1 MVDQFIQLRF
11 KNAAGNVQTFTAF
24 GVSTNSLYFD
34 SYEIRSVVIANPK
47 SPEVSVTVGGN
58 AAAVVKTTG
67 YRIDF
72 SVNLDNPQTLEKL
85 RLLDIFVNY
94 DRWTVEIT
102 VRAGLF
108 IWTPTFDGYGLSPS
122 TFSMNSI
129 LEFAPLD
136 HQRPSFGEVMAGAS
150 IAFTARQTTIFT
162 LPVATDVIAQ
172 APSGGGN

>member
-1 MVDQFIQLRF
+1 MVDQFIQMRF

-34 SYEIRSVVIANPK
+34 SYEIRSVVITNPK

-72 SVNLDNPQTLEKL
+72 AINLDNPQTLEKL

-150 IAFTARQTTIFT
+150 IAFIARQTTIFT
-162 LPVATDVIAQ
+162 LPVASDVIAQ